1 MGEVGR
7 WCTLPGTKRV
17 KDSES
22 FKASTY
28 CKRSLK
34 TSWPS
39 AFIIHYSLSFTA
51 TRKSSSDIKHCYI
64 LGRHKQNNN
73 LPCPEIALFFFFFPP
88 AILQALIS
96 EARFALKAI
105 VFSEQVRCWFELLT
119 HTFMKHTRPGELLE
133 VSWTELCSSASRM
146 QLRLHYTCSQSDES
160 LWDRDNIK

>member
-7 WCTLPGTKRV
+7 WCMLPGTKRV

-64 LGRHKQNNN
+64 LGRHKQNNS
-73 LPCPEIALFFFFFPP
+73 LPCPEIALFFFFFSSPCNLASP
-88 AILQALIS
+88 YFWSQICPQSNCIFRAGEMLVWIIDSHLYEAHTTRRAAGSFVNRALQ
-96 EARFALKAI
+96 
-105 VFSEQVRCWFELLT
+105 
-119 HTFMKHTRPGELLE
+119 
-133 VSWTELCSSASRM
+133 LCQQNAAQASLYM
-146 QLRLHYTCSQSDES
+146 FTVWWVIMGQG
-160 LWDRDNIK
+160 

>member
-73 LPCPEIALFFFFFPP
+73 LPCPEIALFFFFFP
-88 AILQALIS
+88 LQSCKPL
-96 EARFALKAI
+96 FLKPDLPSKQLYFQSRWD
-105 VFSEQVRCWFELLT
+105 VGLNYWLTPLWSTHNQESCWKFREQ
-119 HTFMKHTRPGELLE
+119 
-133 VSWTELCSSASRM
+133 SSAALPAEYSSGFIIHVHSLM
-146 QLRLHYTCSQSDES
+146 SHYGTG
-160 LWDRDNIK
+160 II